1 MNQIEAEMQELKRQG
16 KDESDPAFM
25 KLQDE
30 KTAMQLGDIR
40 AQIQELKRQGK
51 DESDPRWI
59 ALEDKRAAIKKDFCF
74 LP

>member
-16 KDESDPAFM
+16 KDESAPAFIT
-25 KLQDE
+25 LQEE
-30 KTAMQLGDIR
+30 KTTMQLGDIR
-40 AQIQELKRQGK
+40 AQFQELRRQGK

-59 ALEDKRAAIKKDFCF
+59 ALEDKRAAIKKDFSF